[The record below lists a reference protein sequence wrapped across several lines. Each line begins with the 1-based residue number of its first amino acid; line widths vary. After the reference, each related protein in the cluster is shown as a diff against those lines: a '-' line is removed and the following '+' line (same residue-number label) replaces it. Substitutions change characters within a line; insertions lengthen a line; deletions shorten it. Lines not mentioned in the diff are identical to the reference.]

1 MSNEVKAYTLEE
13 VNAYRAEVYRLLTK
27 EYHLDKESA
36 LDICGYN
43 GYIVDGKKVSENDVQ
58 QSLVIAHWS
67 YIMNNN
73 TPDMYAYWSSI

>member
-1 MSNEVKAYTLEE
+1 MSKGTKTYTIEE
-13 VNAYRAEVYRLLTK
+13 VNSYRDEVYRLLTK
-27 EYHLDKESA
+27 EYHLDNESA

-43 GYIVDGKKVSENDVQ
+43 GYIVDGKKVSERDAQ